1 MVEKV
6 GRKFESG
13 LGIFFTFGRG
23 FDSGCGWSAWSGFD
37 SGCGCP
43 VGLGSSP
50 GAGVRL
56 VWVRIWVGWSG

>member
-23 FDSGCGWSAWSGFD
+23 FDSGCG
-37 SGCGCP
+37 CP

-56 VWVRIWVGWSG
+56 VRVRIWVGWSG